1 MKLFCAF
8 CIVLL
13 SSINLFAQEYL
24 GPLGVNPDIL
34 KPIQLKSG
42 ANTFDSTFIYTSDTL
57 VVSLTS
63 SLFDEFTNDHFQK
76 YVADFSDP
84 SVTFD
89 TRYKLLHKTTNLPLA
104 LNVRYSN
111 IPTFRITRNIAAG
124 TIVSTALPADTVQ
137 VTNFAVYPPEYIVTT
152 VYPAYDIIDTVDFP
166 NDSDT
171 LWQLS
176 PFFFQDSATQFFANL
191 NDPNAYWLDR
201 QAYHNYR
208 FADKPWTLGVVTFD
222 GLDENG
228 YPYNFG
234 SSATGLADMLHSKP
248 INMSSLN
255 AGNEVYLSFLY
266 QTEGLGDPTEETD
279 SLVLEFFAPEVNQW
293 FRAWSATGAPVSDFK
308 KVHLKIQDTK
318 YFKKGFQ
325 FRFKNYG
332 GLSGSLDHF
341 HIDYVNLR
349 ASSGAQDTLFKDFAF
364 VYPLGSF
371 LKDYTA
377 VPWEHYKNNFENKMS
392 DSVRIFLRNG
402 SNITENSQDG
412 SAWITYNNAAE
423 GNFVLT
429 DVKLTNDPVQTN
441 YAPRTFFESFHD
453 FSGGYHFDE
462 TKAGDQQTFDLHATA
477 TAPFSQITL
486 NDTATGKQVFS
497 NYYAY
502 DDGSAEQVY
511 GTTGVQSMLAYQ
523 FTPYEAD
530 SLIGVMMHFVPSV
543 KDVSNNLF
551 LLTVWDD
558 NNGQPGSILY
568 QDNFFFPRQPV
579 YESAQNKF
587 TYYFLKDTMKLAIDG
602 TFYVGWRQ
610 LEADKLCIGFDRNT
624 INSDKI
630 FFSNDNGTTWPNTS
644 FSGSLMIR
652 PIFSTAL
659 DASLGLPEVAHE
671 EILFE
676 IYPNPANELLNLR
689 VNDDQFAGA
698 LIFDLQGKL
707 VHTIERDERQIQLAD
722 FVSGVYFVRDLNS
735 GITRKMI
742 KN

>member
-1 MKLFCAF
+1 MKLLSAF
-8 CIVLL
+8 CLMCL
-13 SSINLFAQEYL
+13 SSFGLFAQDFL
-24 GPLGVNPDIL
+24 RPLGTNPDLL
-34 KPIQLKSG
+34 KPVQMKSG

-57 VVSLTS
+57 VVNLTN

-84 SVTFD
+84 SVTSD
-89 TRYKLLHKTTNLPLA
+89 TRYKLLNKNTNLPLA
-104 LNVRYSN
+104 INVRYSN

-124 TIVSTALPADTVQ
+124 TAVSTMLPSDTIK
-137 VTNFAVYPPEYIVTT
+137 VTNFAVYPPEYVLTT
-152 VYPAYDIIDTVDFP
+152 VYPAYDIVDTVDFP

-171 LWQLS
+171 IWQLS

-191 NDPNAYWLDR
+191 SDPNAYWLDR
-201 QAYHNYR
+201 NVYHNYR

-228 YPYNFG
+228 YPYNLG
-234 SSATGLADMLHSKP
+234 STATGLADVMHSKP
-248 INMSSLN
+248 INMSSLT

-266 QTEGLGDPTEETD
+266 QTGGLGDPTESND
-279 SLVLEFFAPEVNQW
+279 SLVLEFFAPEINQW
-293 FRAWSATGAPVSDFK
+293 FQAWSAKGAPVSDFK
-308 KVHLKIQDTK
+308 KVHLRIQDTK
-318 YFKKGFQ
+318 YFKNGFQ
-325 FRFKNYG
+325 FRFKSYG

-341 HIDYVNLR
+341 HVDYINLR

-371 LKDYTA
+371 LKDYTS
-377 VPWEHYKNNFENKMS
+377 VPWEHYKNNYEDKMS

-412 SAWITYNNAAE
+412 SAWVTYNNAAE

-453 FSGGYHFDE
+453 FSTGYRFDE
-462 TKAGDQQTFDLHATA
+462 TKTGDQQVFDLHATA
-477 TAPFSQITL
+477 TAPFAQITL
-486 NDTATGKQVFS
+486 NDTATGQQVFS

-511 GTTGVQSMLAYQ
+511 GTTGPQAMLAYQ

-543 KDVSNNLF
+543 QDVSGNLF
-551 LLTVWDD
+551 LLTVWGD
-558 NNGQPGSILY
+558 NNGKPGAVLY
-568 QDNFFFPRQPV
+568 QDNFFFPRQPI
-579 YESAQNKF
+579 YENERNKF

-610 LEADKLCIGFDRNT
+610 LEGDELGIGFDRNT

-630 FFSNDNGTTWPNTS
+630 FYSNNNGTSWPNTS
-644 FSGSLMIR
+644 YEGSLMIR
-652 PIFSTAL
+652 PVFSTAL
-659 DASLGLPEVAHE
+659 DASLGLPEVVKE
-671 EILFE
+671 EMLFE
-676 IYPNPANELLNLR
+676 IYPNPAHDLIHLR
-689 VNDDQFAGA
+689 VKDDQFKGA
-698 LIFDLQGKL
+698 LIFDLHGKL
-707 VHTIERDERQIQLAD
+707 LREIAMEEREIPLMY
-722 FVSGVYFVRDLNS
+722 FVSGVYFIRDLNS
-735 GITRKMI
+735 GITRKII

>member
-1 MKLFCAF
+1 MKLVFAF
-8 CIVLL
+8 FLLFL
-13 SSINLFAQEYL
+13 SSSCLFAQDFL
-24 GPLGVNPDIL
+24 RPLGTNPDIV
-34 KPIQLKSG
+34 KPVKLKSG
-42 ANTFDSTFIYTSDTL
+42 ANTFDSTFIYTPDTL

-76 YVADFSDP
+76 YTPDFTNP

-89 TRYKLLHKTTNLPLA
+89 KRFKLLNKTTNLPLP
-104 LNVRYSN
+104 LNTRYSN
-111 IPTFRITRNIAAG
+111 IPTFRITRNVAAG
-124 TIVSTALPADTVQ
+124 TVVSTLLPADTIQ
-137 VTNFAVYPPEYIVTT
+137 VTNFAVYPPEYTLTT
-152 VYPAYDIIDTVDFP
+152 VYPAYDIIDTVDFS

-171 LWQLS
+171 IWQIS
-176 PFFFQDSATQFFANL
+176 PFFFQDSATQFFAHL

-201 QAYHNYR
+201 QVYHNYR

-234 SSATGLADMLHSKP
+234 STATGLADVMHSKP
-248 INMSSLN
+248 INMSSLT

-266 QTEGLGDPTEETD
+266 QNGGLGDPTEPND
-279 SLVLEFFAPEVNQW
+279 SLVLEFFAPEINQW
-293 FRAWSATGAPVSDFK
+293 FRAWSAKGAPVSDFK
-308 KVHLKIQDTK
+308 KVHLRIQDTK
-318 YFKKGFQ
+318 YFKNGFQ

-341 HIDYVNLR
+341 HVDYINLR

-371 LKDYTA
+371 LKDYTS
-377 VPWEHYKNNFENKMS
+377 VPWEHYKNNYENKMS

-412 SAWITYNNAAE
+412 SAWITYNNAPE

-453 FSGGYHFDE
+453 FSSGYRFDE
-462 TKAGDQQTFDLHATA
+462 TKAGDQQVFDLHATA
-477 TAPFSQITL
+477 TAPFAQITL
-486 NDTATGKQVFS
+486 NDTATGQQVFS

-502 DDGSAEQVY
+502 DDGSAEHVY
-511 GTTGVQSMLAYQ
+511 GTTGAQAMLAYK

-543 KDVSNNLF
+543 ENVSNNLF
-551 LLTVWDD
+551 LLTVWND
-558 NNGQPGSILY
+558 NNGKPGSVLY
-568 QDNFFFPRQPV
+568 QDNFFFPRQPI
-579 YESAQNKF
+579 YENERNKF

-610 LEADKLCIGFDRNT
+610 LESNELCIGFDRNT

-630 FFSNDNGTTWPNTS
+630 FYSNNNGTSWLNTS
-644 FSGSLMIR
+644 YEGSLMIR
-652 PIFSTAL
+652 PVFSTAL
-659 DASLGLPEVAHE
+659 DASLGLPEVVKE
-671 EILFE
+671 EVLFE
-676 IYPNPANELLNLR
+676 IYPNPAHELIHLR
-689 VNDDQFAGA
+689 VKDDQFKGA
-698 LIFDLQGKL
+698 LIFDLHGKL
-707 VHTIERDERQIQLAD
+707 LREVAMEEREISLTD
-722 FVSGVYFVRDLNS
+722 FVSGVYFIRDLNA
-735 GITRKMI
+735 GITRKII

>member
-1 MKLFCAF
+1 MKLVFAF
-8 CIVLL
+8 CLFCL
-13 SSINLFAQEYL
+13 SSFGLFAQDFL
-24 GPLGVNPDIL
+24 RPLGTNPDIL

-42 ANTFDSTFIYTSDTL
+42 ANTFDSTFIYTSDTI
-57 VVSLTS
+57 VVNLTN

-89 TRYKLLHKTTNLPLA
+89 KRFKLLNKTTNLPLA

-111 IPTFRITRNIAAG
+111 IPTFRITRNVAAG
-124 TIVSTALPADTVQ
+124 TAVSTLLPADTIQ
-137 VTNFAVYPPEYIVTT
+137 VTNFAVYPPEYISTT
-152 VYPAYDIIDTVDFP
+152 VYPAYDIIDTVDFS

-171 LWQLS
+171 IWQIS
-176 PFFFQDSATQFFANL
+176 PFFYQDSATQFFANL
-191 NDPNAYWLDR
+191 SDPNAYWLDR
-201 QAYHNYR
+201 QVYHNYR

-234 SSATGLADMLHSKP
+234 STATGLADVMHSKP
-248 INMSSLN
+248 INMSSLT

-266 QTEGLGDPTEETD
+266 QTGGLGDPTEVTD
-279 SLVLEFFAPEVNQW
+279 SLVLEFFAPEINQW
-293 FRAWSATGAPVSDFK
+293 FRAWSAKGAPVSDFK
-308 KVHLKIQDTK
+308 KVHLRIQDTK
-318 YFKKGFQ
+318 YFKNGFQ
-325 FRFKNYG
+325 FRFKSYG

-341 HIDYVNLR
+341 HVDYINLR

-371 LKDYTA
+371 LKDYTS
-377 VPWEHYKNNFENKMS
+377 VPWEHYKNNYANKMS

-429 DVKLTNDPVQTN
+429 DVKLTNDPIQTN

-453 FSGGYHFDE
+453 FSSGYRFDE
-462 TKAGDQQTFDLHATA
+462 TKTGDQQVFDLHATA
-477 TAPFSQITL
+477 TAPFAQITL
-486 NDTATGKQVFS
+486 NDTATSQQVFS

-511 GTTGVQSMLAYQ
+511 GTTGPQSMLAYQ

-543 KDVSNNLF
+543 DNVSNNLF
-551 LLTVWDD
+551 LLTVWGD
-558 NNGQPGSILY
+558 NNGKPGSVLY
-568 QDNFFFPRQPV
+568 QDNFFFPRQPT
-579 YESAQNKF
+579 YENERNKF

-610 LEADKLCIGFDRNT
+610 LEGDELCIGFDRNT

-630 FFSNDNGTTWPNTS
+630 FYSNNNGTNWLNTS
-644 FSGSLMIR
+644 YAGSLMIR
-652 PIFSTAL
+652 PVFSTAL
-659 DASLGLPEVAHE
+659 DASLGLPEIAKE
-671 EILFE
+671 EVLFE
-676 IYPNPANELLNLR
+676 IYPNPAKEIIQLK
-689 VNDDQFAGA
+689 VKDDQFKGA
-698 LIFDLQGKL
+698 LIFDLHGKL
-707 VHTIERDERQIQLAD
+707 LRKIDLEERQISLSD
-722 FVSGVYFVRDLNS
+722 LVSGVYFIRDLNS